1 MKTFILLLLTVF
13 TIQSVVA
20 QDAVYEA
27 PSLGAA
33 IAYETVEVKP
43 EFDGGYIAFVKFVA
57 SNFVLPEV
65 ESLSGVVKVSF
76 VIGTNGK
83 IDNIK
88 IIQDLGDG
96 TGDEAVRVLKSCP
109 NWTPGEQEG
118 KKVKVFMTMP
128 INLKI

>member
-1 MKTFILLLLTVF
+1 MTKFIFIVLTFFVA
-13 TIQSVVA
+13 QSVVA

-27 PSLGAA
+27 PSLGPAF
-33 IAYETVEVKP
+33 AYETVEVKP

-65 ESLSGVVKVSF
+65 ESLSGAVKVSF
-76 VIGTNGK
+76 VIGIDGK

-88 IIQDLGDG
+88 VIKDLGEG
-96 TGDEAVRVLKSCP
+96 TGEEAIRVLKSCP
-109 NWTPGEQEG
+109 TWTPGEQEG
-118 KKVKVFMTMP
+118 KKVKVLVNMP

>member
-1 MKTFILLLLTVF
+1 MKKIIFIFLVIF
-13 TIQSVVA
+13 SFQVAVA

-27 PSLGAA
+27 PSLGPA

-43 EFDGGYIAFVKFVA
+43 EFDGGYTAFVKYVA

-65 ESLSGVVKVSF
+65 ESLSGAVKVSF

-88 IIQDLGDG
+88 IIQDLGEG
-96 TGDEAVRVLKSCP
+96 TGEEAVRVLKSCP

-118 KKVKVFMTMP
+118 KKVKVLVNMP

>member
-13 TIQSVVA
+13 TFQSVVA

>member
-1 MKTFILLLLTVF
+1 MTKFIFIFLTFF
-13 TIQSVVA
+13 AIQSVVA

-27 PSLGAA
+27 PSLGPAMP
-33 IAYETVEVKP
+33 YETVEVKP

-65 ESLSGVVKVSF
+65 ESLSGAVKVSF
-76 VIGTNGK
+76 VIGIDGK

-88 IIQDLGDG
+88 VIKDLGEG
-96 TGDEAVRVLKSCP
+96 TGEEAIRVLKSCP
-109 NWTPGEQEG
+109 SWTPGEQEG
-118 KKVKVFMTMP
+118 KKVKVLVNMP

>member
-1 MKTFILLLLTVF
+1 MTKFVFIVLTFF
-13 TIQSVVA
+13 AMQSVVA

-27 PSLGAA
+27 PSLGPAF
-33 IAYETVEVKP
+33 AYETVEVKP

-65 ESLSGVVKVSF
+65 ESLSGAVKVSF
-76 VIGTNGK
+76 IIGIDGK

-88 IIQDLGDG
+88 VIQDLGEG
-96 TGDEAVRVLKSCP
+96 TGEEAIRVLKSCP
-109 NWTPGEQEG
+109 TWTPGEQEG
-118 KKVKVFMTMP
+118 KKVKVLVNMP

>member
-1 MKTFILLLLTVF
+1 MTKSIFIFLAF
-13 TIQSVVA
+13 FSIQFVIA
-20 QDAVYEA
+20 QDAIYEA
-27 PSLGAA
+27 PSLGPA

-65 ESLSGVVKVSF
+65 ESLSGAVKVSF

-88 IIQDLGDG
+88 VIQDLGEG
-96 TGDEAVRVLKSCP
+96 TGEEAIRVLKSCP

-118 KKVKVFMTMP
+118 KKVKVLVKMP

>member
-1 MKTFILLLLTVF
+1 MAKFIFIFLTFF
-13 TIQSVVA
+13 AIQSVDA

-27 PSLGAA
+27 PSLGPAF
-33 IAYETVEVKP
+33 AYETVEVKP

-65 ESLSGVVKVSF
+65 ESLSGAVKVSF
-76 VIGTNGK
+76 VIGINGK

-88 IIQDLGDG
+88 VIQDLGEG
-96 TGDEAVRVLKSCP
+96 TGEEAIRVLKSCP
-109 NWTPGEQEG
+109 TWTPGEQEG
-118 KKVKVFMTMP
+118 KKVKVLVNMP